1 MTVLSQSE
9 KILERKYRD
18 RAISL
23 CVSLNIN
30 RYERDLS
37 ALLAW
42 GQATNNEEAIIIWLK
57 FSPEDVEKT
66 SLQMYQQKLLNFL
79 QDSQQQSM
87 CE

>member
-1 MTVLSQSE
+1 MTILSVSE

-30 RYERDLS
+30 RYARDLS

-42 GQATNNEEAIIIWLK
+42 GQAANNEEAIIIWLK
-57 FSPEDVEKT
+57 FSPEDVEHT
-66 SLQMYQQKLLNFL
+66 SLQTYQRKLLDYIQNR
-79 QDSQQQSM
+79 D
-87 CE
+87 EIN

>member
-1 MTVLSQSE
+1 MTILSLSE

-42 GQATNNEEAIIIWLK
+42 GQAANNEEAIIIWLK
-57 FSPEDVEKT
+57 FSPEDVEHT
-66 SLQMYQQKLLNFL
+66 SLQTYQKKLLNYISGW
-79 QDSQQQSM
+79 DSANLF
-87 CE
+87 